1 MTNPET
7 LPFPGFDTTTV
18 NCVHLARD
26 IQIAI
31 DGREEAICFKCKSR
45 ESYLC
50 SGNRIASNENETQN
64 LLINTK
70 KHYYHF
76 WIYKPTFIVC
86 YMSYHYPNALCIWVT
101 MDACIAN
108 GYQEYSLYTVKM

>member
-7 LPFPGFDTTTV
+7 LPFPGFDATTV
-18 NCVHLARD
+18 NCVHVARD

-50 SGNRIASNENETQN
+50 SGNRIATNENETQN
-64 LLINTK
+64 LLINAK
-70 KHYYHF
+70 N
-76 WIYKPTFIVC
+76 I
-86 YMSYHYPNALCIWVT
+86 
-101 MDACIAN
+101 
-108 GYQEYSLYTVKM
+108 TVLECNVKYLIFLTSKVNF